1 VILDKEKYIKKEE
14 ERGKKQKKVDKRLDS
29 NRSVDDNDF

>member
-1 VILDKEKYIKKEE
+1 VILDKERYKKIKKREE
-14 ERGKKQKKVDKRLDS
+14 KNKKKVDKRLDS

>member
-1 VILDKEKYIKKEE
+1 LDKEKYIKKEE